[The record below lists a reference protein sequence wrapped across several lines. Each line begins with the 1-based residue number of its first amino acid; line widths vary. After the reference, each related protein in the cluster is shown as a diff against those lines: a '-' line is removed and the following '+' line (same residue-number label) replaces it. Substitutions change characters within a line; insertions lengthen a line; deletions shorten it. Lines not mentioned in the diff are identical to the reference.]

1 MSVSLEEAYE
11 SLCRTG
17 EFISGSAP
25 QRLNHRTF
33 RHPNE
38 GVRPVMV
45 DSDTLEQCPNIYA
58 SHPFRTAL
66 RQQFSVAVKS
76 HQAAATLINGLFDRD
91 ELIWGV
97 SGFASAE
104 YEYHEEGRGL
114 WELYSF
120 LSEQQQPSL
129 VTDGGVTQGVL
140 GLNGVLAALRGIP
153 SLGCPPLQGLASLGQ
168 RKHVLVHGETYRDRE
183 MLVGSLPDILVCVGG
198 GPGTIRE
205 CLHALEHGSVVLLL
219 NLKTYQPGT
228 LPRTY
233 FTNEK
238 MREAVMQG
246 RLLVCDSVSTVA
258 KMAQLAYETG
268 LVHARLS
275 RIKRLPVIRRRLNV
289 AAQ

>member
-1 MSVSLEEAYE
+1 MSPDLEAAYE

-17 EFISGSAP
+17 EFFTGSTP
-25 QRLNHRTF
+25 QRLDHRTF

-45 DSDTLEQCPNIYA
+45 DSDTLGQCANIYA
-58 SHPFRTAL
+58 GHPFRTAL
-66 RQQFSVAVKS
+66 RQQFSLVIKS
-76 HQAAATLINGLFDRD
+76 HQAAATLIDDLFNRN
-91 ELIWGV
+91 ELIWGM
-97 SGFASAE
+97 SGFASPE

-120 LSEQQQPSL
+120 LSQQQPSL
-129 VTDGGVTQGVL
+129 ITDGGVAQGVL
-140 GLNGVLAALRGIP
+140 GLNGVLAALRDLP
-153 SLGCPPLQGLASLGQ
+153 SLGCIPYQGLASLGQ
-168 RKHVLVHGETYRDRE
+168 RTHVLVHGETYRDRE

-219 NLKTYQPGT
+219 SLKTYPLGT
-228 LPRTY
+228 LPRIY

-238 MREAVMQG
+238 MREAVEQG

-258 KMAQLAYETG
+258 KLAQLAYEAG
-268 LVHARLS
+268 LTHARLS
-275 RIKRLPVIRRRLNV
+275 RIKRLPVIRKRLNV